1 MLIGYQRIWNTLTGS
16 TGKNK
21 LAHAYLFCGSSGAGK
36 MSLAKEFVKWLFC
49 EKIKSQKSLNNQP
62 CGVCRSCQ
70 EIEKNNH
77 PDLLVISANQEEKS
91 SEIGISRIRDL
102 QRRLLFYPYKSSFK
116 VVIIEEAHNLTRE
129 AANAFLKTLEEP
141 SSKSLIILTSSAWDS
156 ILPTILSRCQLI
168 KFLPV
173 PAGEL
178 IKGLQLLGAKS
189 SVLDKVIKLS
199 AGRPGYAIN
208 LLHDQALLSDHE
220 AHIKKLEEA
229 LKSDLV
235 FRFQVA
241 QELSQDVSSAKEI
254 LSQWLLYLRDRL
266 LEISGQNSLLIS
278 EKKLSE
284 INYSSNSLLR
294 TCREIMGA
302 QGALA
307 NPSFNAKLV
316 LEVLLMK
323 I

>member
-1 MLIGYQRIWNTLTGS
+1 MLIGYQRIWDTLTYS
-16 TGKNK
+16 AGKNK

-36 MSLAKEFVKWLFC
+36 ITLAKEFVKWLFC
-49 EKIKSQKSLNNQP
+49 EKVKSKESLNSQP

-77 PDLLVISANQEEKS
+77 PDLLVVSANPEEKS
-91 SEIGISRIRDL
+91 LEIGIGKIREL

-129 AANAFLKTLEEP
+129 ASNAFLKTLEEP

-156 ILPTILSRCQLI
+156 ILPTISSRCQLI
-168 KFLPV
+168 RFLPV
-173 PAGEL
+173 PFDEL
-178 IKGLQLLGAKS
+178 RKGMETLGATGP
-189 SVLDKVIKLS
+189 VLDKIVKLS
-199 AGRPGYAIN
+199 AGRPGYARN
-208 LLHDQALLSDHE
+208 LLDNQVLLAEHE
-220 AHIKKLEEA
+220 RHIKKLEDI

-235 FRFQVA
+235 FRFETA
-241 QELSQDVSSAKEI
+241 KELSQDVYLAKEI

-266 LEISGQNSLLIS
+266 LEISGQSSLLIS
-278 EKKLSE
+278 EKKFSKT
-284 INYSSNSLLR
+284 NYSVNSLLR
-294 TCREIMGA
+294 TCREIISA
-302 QGALA
+302 QEALT

-316 LEVLLMK
+316 LEVLLIK

>member
-1 MLIGYQRIWNTLTGS
+1 MLIGYQRIWNVLTYS
-16 TGKNK
+16 ASKNK

-36 MSLAKEFVKWLFC
+36 MTLAKEFVKWLFC
-49 EKIKSQKSLNNQP
+49 EETKLGGQTNGQP
-62 CGVCRSCQ
+62 CDVCRSCQ

-77 PDLLVISANQEEKS
+77 PDLLVVSASQEEKS
-91 SEIGISRIRDL
+91 LEIGISRIREL
-102 QRRLLFYPYKSSFK
+102 QHKLLFYPYKSSLK

-173 PAGEL
+173 PTGEFK
-178 IKGLQLLGAKS
+178 KGLEKLGAKGV
-189 SVLDKVIKLS
+189 VLDKIVKLS

-208 LLHDQALLSDHE
+208 LLNDQKLLSYHE
-220 AHIKKLEEA
+220 AHIKKLEDI
-229 LKSDLV
+229 LKADLV
-235 FRFQVA
+235 FRFQAA
-241 QELSQDVSSAKEI
+241 QELSQDVFLTKEI

-266 LEISGQNSLLIS
+266 LEISGQGDLLIG
-278 EKKLSE
+278 EKKILK
-284 INYSSNSLLR
+284 INYSSNTLLQA
-294 TCREIMGA
+294 CREIMGA
-302 QGALA
+302 QEALN